1 MMQKKIAGYIKN
13 HRVVTTT
20 VDWSKKLVLPGFD
33 GLPLYNVIDFFIQGI
48 MKSSL
53 TTRAS
58 ALAFNFFL
66 AIFPGL
72 IFLFTLIPY
81 IPIENF
87 QDQLLHLMGDILPH
101 NAYESVSS
109 TIEDLITRQRGG
121 LLSFGF
127 LMAVYFATNGF
138 NSMITAF
145 NNSFHIA
152 ESRSVMM
159 QFVVSISL
167 VFIVTSLVFIA
178 IALIIF
184 SGITLNYF
192 AEKGI
197 LQDSFQVFLL
207 QAGKWFVVLCLLF
220 FSFSFIYYIAP
231 SKKSKFRFISAGSTL
246 STILSVITSLGFAWY
261 VNNFGQYN
269 KLYGSIGTIIVILL
283 WMQFNSLILLI
294 GFELNASIK
303 NAGSCIKAEK
313 VSVKLSA

>member
-1 MMQKKIAGYIKN
+1 MQQKLVGYIKS
-13 HRVVTTT
+13 HRAITGLVEI
-20 VDWSKKLVLPGFD
+20 SKKLVIPGFD
-33 GLPLYNVIDFFIQGI
+33 GLPLYDVISFFVTGVR
-48 MKSSL
+48 KSSL

-87 QDQLLHLMGDILPH
+87 QDQLLHLMADILPA
-101 NAYESVSS
+101 NAFESLKM
-109 TIEDLITRQRGG
+109 TIEDLVTRQRGG

-127 LMAVYFATNGF
+127 ILAMYFATNGF
-138 NSMITAF
+138 SSMITAF
-145 NNSFHIA
+145 NNSYYVA
-152 ESRSVMM
+152 ESRSALM
-159 QFVVSISL
+159 QFLVSISL
-167 VFIVTSLVFIA
+167 VFIVTILVLIA

-184 SGITLNYF
+184 SGITLTF
-192 AEKGI
+192 LSDKGI
-197 LQDSFQVFLL
+197 LQDSFSIFLIV
-207 QAGKWFVVLCLLF
+207 AGKWIVVVSLLF

-231 SKKSKFRFISAGSTL
+231 SKKSQYRFISAGSTL
-246 STILSVITSLGFAWY
+246 ATILSIFTSLGFAYY

-283 WMQFNSLILLI
+283 WIQFNSFILLI

-303 NAGSCIKAEK
+303 NAKSCIQ
-313 VSVKLSA
+313 SINP